1 MSTDKKNIEPK
12 IPIKLLVDENQ
23 TRLLAAEAPSDFVNV
38 LLSFLTLPL
47 GTVVRVTKSHPGSI
61 GCMNNLYQSIEQLS
75 ADNFCTE
82 ACKSILLSPRN
93 PRALVCKNLK
103 LNIDDTSNGICFSC
117 NYNYCGRKSHYPCTK
132 CVCGRI
138 ANTEISEESQP
149 SDPKHFVGRMI
160 MYVISDDLQVLPG
173 NPNSL
178 AQLLCNLGLSDVDQV
193 EELSVDVGLEE
204 LLKHSLVSKTP
215 LTDVFLGERKLA
227 NNSIPVD
234 PRNSPTPSSENRTSP
249 NHTEFRV
256 KLILSKSQNKILGLL
271 VREDFIDFL
280 FSFCTVPLGSVVKLL
295 DLNSGVGCV
304 DNLYRTVEI
313 LDSEW
318 LAISKNEIIN
328 AGVLKQYKTVENL
341 DSELLAIPK
350 NELINVGVLKQY
362 KCKNNPLQIRDAIN
376 ISNLLDP
383 RGPTGSV
390 DCFGRFMEARY
401 WFVVSDKLVVTPLSS
416 PSSSISFLKELNVPL
431 NDIAEQ
437 EETIGET
444 ETLALLKAS
453 LTSSSALNNCFKSS
467 INQKLNKRYDI
478 IWLVVLN
485 CATCMG
491 LMIGF
496 LLDDI

>member
-1 MSTDKKNIEPK
+1 MSTDKKNIKPT
-12 IPIKLLVDENQ
+12 IPLKLLVDKKK
-23 TRLLAAEAPSDFVNV
+23 TRVLAAEATSDFVNV

-47 GTVVRVTKSHPGSI
+47 GTVVRVTKNHPGSI
-61 GCMNNLYQSIEQLS
+61 GCMDNLYQSIEQLS
-75 ADNFCTE
+75 ADKFCTE

-117 NYNYCGRKSHYPCTK
+117 NNRYCCRKSHYPCTK
-132 CVCGRI
+132 CVCGSI
-138 ANTEISEESQP
+138 ANTEKSEESQP
-149 SDPKHFVGRMI
+149 LDPEHFVKRTTVC
-160 MYVISDDLQVLPG
+160 VITDNLQVLPG
-173 NPNSL
+173 NPISL
-178 AQLLCNLGLSDVDQV
+178 VQLLCNLGFSDVDQV

-204 LLKHSLVSKTP
+204 VSKLLKLSLVSKTP
-215 LTDVFLGERKLA
+215 LTELFLGKRKLS
-227 NNSIPVD
+227 NISIPVD
-234 PRNSPTPSSENRTSP
+234 PRNSPTPSSENKTMP

-256 KLILSKSQNKILGLL
+256 KLILSKSQNKILSLL

-280 FSFCTVPLGSVVKLL
+280 FNFCTVPLGSVVKLL

-304 DNLYRTVEI
+304 DNLYRTVKC

-328 AGVLKQYKTVENL
+328 A
-341 DSELLAIPK
+341 
-350 NELINVGVLKQY
+350 GVLKQY

-390 DCFGRFMEARY
+390 DCFGRFMEAPC
-401 WFVVSDKLVVTPLSS
+401 WFVVSDKLVVTQLSS

-431 NDIAEQ
+431 NDIEEQ

-444 ETLALLKAS
+444 EALALLKAS

-467 INQKLNKRYDI
+467 INQKLNKSD
-478 IWLVVLN
+478 V
-485 CATCMG
+485 AAK
-491 LMIGF
+491 
-496 LLDDI
+496 

>member
-204 LLKHSLVSKTP
+204 TP

-256 KLILSKSQNKILGLL
+256 KLILSKSQNKILCLL

-328 AGVLKQYKTVENL
+328 AGVLKQYK
-341 DSELLAIPK
+341 
-350 NELINVGVLKQY
+350 
-362 KCKNNPLQIRDAIN
+362 CKNNPLQIRDAIN

-383 RGPTGSV
+383 RGPTGSG
-390 DCFGRFMEARY
+390 DCFGRFMEAPH

-431 NDIAEQ
+431 NDIEEQ

-444 ETLALLKAS
+444 EALALLKAS

-467 INQKLNKRYDI
+467 INQKLNKSD
-478 IWLVVLN
+478 V
-485 CATCMG
+485 AAK
-491 LMIGF
+491 
-496 LLDDI
+496 